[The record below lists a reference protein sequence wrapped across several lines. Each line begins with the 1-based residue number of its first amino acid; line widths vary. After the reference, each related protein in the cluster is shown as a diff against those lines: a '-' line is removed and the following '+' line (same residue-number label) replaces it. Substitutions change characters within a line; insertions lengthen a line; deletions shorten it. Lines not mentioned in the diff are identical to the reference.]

1 MNLSFMSGLRFTVG
15 SVRRMTEG
23 NYIRAQDVATAVL
36 VLLLARADFAVAAN
50 FTVVNTNQTGAGSL
64 RQAILD
70 ANATPGTNIIN
81 FAITNASTTIVA
93 TNALPDITNPVVI
106 DATTQPGYAGTPIV
120 ELTGLNAAGSLDG
133 LRLVTSNSVVR
144 GLVINR
150 FAGDGIEVTNSS
162 GITIEGNFIGL
173 SLAGTVDQGNSR
185 EGVLI
190 INSFNNVIGGIYST
204 QRNFIS
210 GNQFNGISIN
220 GTNATNNLVIGNVV
234 GLSVTNGTLANSQN
248 GVLLSGSRFNLIG
261 GSMAA
266 KRNIISANSSDG
278 VEIAGITAVGNVI
291 QGNFIGTD
299 LAGALD
305 RRNGANGIYVNGA
318 PGTTIGGAA
327 PGEGNLISRNQSDG
341 VEIGGANATNTMVLG
356 NLIGLDATGTI
367 NLGNLAAGIFITT
380 SARFNVIGATNS
392 GAGNRI
398 AFNSGD
404 GIYVQS
410 GTNNAIRG
418 NNIWSNTA
426 LGIDL
431 DNDGITANDA
441 GDPDTGAN
449 FRQNFPVIS
458 NAVLSVGSTL
468 IEGNLNSRT
477 NTTCF
482 LDFFASFNR
491 DAATTNGEGQVYLG
505 STTVTTGSDSNG
517 AFTVNLPLTAT
528 GGRWITATA
537 TDTNGNT
544 SEFSTG
550 FLATSLLPAANYTVI
565 NTNDSGAGSL
575 REAINANNLTFN
587 GTPNTIAFAIPGDG
601 PHVISPA
608 TLLPSLTEPCVVDGY
623 TQTNASVNTLSNG
636 DNAVIQIRLDGYV
649 SLVTGLRLAGSN
661 CTVRGLSITR
671 FTQAE
676 VEIAAPGFCAVEGC
690 FLGLDTDGATSF
702 GGSGSGVLVSGSV
715 RNRIGGDT
723 PAQRNV
729 IGGIGSGYGVY
740 LNGAGA
746 MNNQILGNFIG
757 TDRNGTAARPNITG
771 VYVQE
776 GRTNVIGGPTPG
788 ARNVI
793 SGNTS
798 DGIDC
803 SFTSPTGNRIWGN
816 FIGTDVTGFTP
827 LPNGQSGV
835 RLSGSVGGN
844 NNVGGLGAGEPNVI
858 AYNGVA
864 GIVIVGLINNAL
876 RANSIYDNGS
886 LGIDLGGF
894 GFLNANDLGD
904 DDGGANL
911 SQNYPVLTNGLA
923 TTTNTTLQGT
933 LNSGTNRA
941 YHLDFY
947 ANLACE
953 TFGYGEGRKY
963 LGATSVNTDGN
974 GNASFN
980 VTLPA
985 VVEGRYVTATATD
998 TNGNTSEFS
1007 ACFPVPVTFAPTTF
1021 TVVNT
1026 NNAGPGSLR
1035 EVINTNNI
1043 TPSATRNVIQFAI
1056 PSAGPHV
1063 IRPTTPL
1070 PAITEP
1076 ARVDGYTQSGAT
1088 PNSASNGFNANI
1100 KVRLDPNAVF
1110 PGLTLASD
1118 GNIIRGLAFTR
1129 CTYGINI
1136 FNANNIVEGCI
1147 FGLTETNGTLPNT
1160 TAGVRLAAGA
1170 GHLIGG
1176 TTLAARNA
1184 LSGNTTAGVFIESA
1198 ASNNVVQGNFIG
1210 TDFSGNAGRPNGSA
1224 GVYVAG
1230 SGNQIG
1236 GTNAGARNVISG
1248 NGNYGIQ
1255 FAGGMSNRVEGNL
1268 IGLGAAGQVL
1278 ANSAGIYLFN
1288 SSSNVFGGA
1297 DAGAR
1302 NIISGNGTGIVL
1314 GSPANS
1320 VLGNYIGTDASGQAA
1335 RPNGIGVSI
1344 ASFSS
1349 QNSIGGT
1356 VPGAGNLIALNTAQG
1371 VSVSSIQTTDCPIL
1385 GNVIFGNGALGIDLG
1400 TDGVSTN
1407 DLTDADAGANRL
1419 QNHPLLTAAT
1429 IHTNRTDIAGTLHS
1443 QSNTTFIVEFF
1454 ASVAADPSGFGE
1466 GQQFLGTTNVTTDG
1480 GGNINFNL
1488 TLPVRA
1494 VGRFITATATDPQG
1508 NTSEFSPA
1516 TTAASTWPPLALIVT
1531 TAIDFGP
1538 GSLRQVLAD
1547 AALNPAASNNTV
1559 QFAIPGPGPHWL
1571 TIFSP
1576 LPPPAEPLN
1585 IDGFTQAGSS
1595 PNTLSNRD
1603 NAVRQIILDG
1613 SQAGAGISG
1622 LQFTQPGNVV
1632 RGLIVSGFNSLF
1644 GGANGIELL
1653 SASNVVE
1660 GCLIT
1665 GNNGSGIVVSNAPGN
1680 RVGGALPAQRN
1691 TISGHNGRGVWIT
1704 GLNAAGNLVQNNFI
1718 GPAPDGTAA
1727 LTNFAGGVWIS
1738 SAPFNLIGGSEAAR
1752 NYIAG
1757 NGGPGVEI
1765 TGAGASSNLVQGNF
1779 IGVLPDGA
1787 NLGNGGAGVFI
1798 GSGASNNIVG
1808 EPRQSGMGLL
1818 ALHATFEQTLTGLRN
1833 LIAFN
1838 GSDGVT
1844 VSNGANNTVS
1854 ANRIFENGQQGIDLI
1869 PDGVTANDTGDADGG
1884 ANLRQNFPLI
1894 TNATMTASNVT
1905 LSGTLNSGTNLQY
1918 QLDFYAN
1925 QDRDSITNGEGR
1937 NFLGRSF
1944 VTTDGNGNAA
1954 FNGSFSNP
1962 PLGQFVCGTATDPAG
1977 NTSEFGPSLKAA
1989 GIQPGLTVL
1998 VTNTADDGPGTL
2010 RAAILA
2016 VNLFVGTNA
2025 DNIVFA
2031 FSNGFHR
2038 IILESPLPPIVGDI
2052 RIYPANANIQVV
2064 IDGLKLK
2071 SPEAVARY
2079 GTPPLLE
2086 LRDGTHRV
2094 ASEPAAAAPGPL
2106 GVGWN
2111 GGNGD
2116 HFLTLD
2122 GGAGDGMRVHNG
2134 LNGYFENIQFGWGR
2148 AGYGLT
2154 GNGLNV
2160 TGHST
2165 GNHVNES
2172 RFRDILGDGISDFG
2186 TLTLGK
2192 LKVTGC
2198 DFLDIGQLPI
2208 RRKFGALNAGFL
2220 FSAVCDGASG
2230 TDLTLGANGPAN
2242 KSARVEVNGRYTPY
2256 TKQCEQGGWFVEAYI
2271 GAYNGIGSLDLLI
2284 KAPLLVRDYAYS
2296 FSLTV
2301 DDNDTSEFSSGACTT
2316 GNCGPTPA
2324 APVSVANTATAGE
2337 AEHPI
2342 STLTGELYELFAPD
2356 LFLGGPLPLR
2366 FQRYYAAFLARD
2378 GRIAGRLGTNWLH
2391 NFEMKLTATSNT
2403 VEIATALGRII
2414 NFALATNGAWVL
2426 TGRVDVPYQLAATAS
2441 NYTLGDPMSQR
2452 SFTFNTNGQL
2462 TAISDNRGNTH
2473 SLSYSNGL
2481 LAAVNDAL
2489 GRVLAFQYNG
2499 GLLTNVTDGL
2509 RSVSF
2514 TQSNGLLRLVRDAL
2528 GFVTSCNYTSTS
2540 GGLALMTSLTR
2551 PRGNT
2556 PYRQTFNAAGQV
2568 VAQTDALSNKV
2579 TLTYAG
2585 DTTTVTDP
2593 TGESR
2598 RDRHSDE
2605 GDLRSFFDEEDREVD
2620 LGYNLAGQ
2628 RTGLYD
2634 RMGELTFATIHAPSG
2649 QLASATNADGTV
2661 SVYAYTNRTV
2671 NGVTF
2676 YDLVRVTHADG
2687 SIEQFDYDANGNVIR
2702 YTDRGSNQWRFAFNN
2717 RGQLLTTTN
2726 PTGGAF
2732 IFTYDAQGNVATS
2745 RDSETGITS
2754 YQFDS
2759 LGRLTNVVHPDSSTL
2774 RLVYDAND
2782 RLVSITDPRGFT
2794 TALAYDQNGNVTNL
2808 TDAAGQTMKFVY
2820 DAMDRLVRATDRAG
2834 HSVGWSFDL
2843 RRLLSGVTNRNGVVT
2858 TFDYDD
2864 RRRLSSHTV
2873 AGSQTWSFGY
2883 DHERLLTSLSDPAG
2897 NTTSYEFD
2905 PLGYVSSVADALGH
2919 AVRFYRD
2926 ALQRVTN
2933 VVDALG
2939 RSFEYEFDAR
2949 GRLKEA
2955 TEPGVGSTAFAY
2967 NALGLLTQLTDLN
2980 GGLWRFEYTPMGR
2993 LQSRADPLNR
3003 TNRYAYDTRGRLARI
3018 DFPDGS
3024 SVTNT
3029 YDASGNLLR
3038 RQFTDGTDL
3047 RYAYDALNRLTNV
3060 IGSDPVQFSW
3070 DAEGRFDWELT
3081 VGFSWSATRDPGGRL
3096 TSVSYNNN
3104 AFTVNYGYDSL
3115 DRLTSVGDTL
3125 TGTLITFG
3133 YNPDSRLA
3141 WVNRPNNVDTRHF
3154 YDDAGR
3160 VTQTTEGDFPY
3171 LHNSTFEYNAVNDP
3185 IRTSFSGLLN
3195 PQDYVMPDVQE
3206 FTYDP
3211 AHQIS
3216 NPGYAHD
3223 PCGRLTMAPGRNYT
3237 FDDNSRLTGA
3247 GMWAFGYDGIG
3258 DLVSCTYGGQT
3269 MRYFHHGALGQR
3281 PIVAER
3287 NQGTGQFS
3295 QYYIWSP
3302 AGTLLYSIDP
3312 LQGNAVR
3319 HYHYDREGSTIALT
3333 DAAGVVTDSYAWA
3346 PFGQLLTHSGNSTQP
3361 FTYLGQY
3368 GVYSPA
3374 GTGISKTGNNWYD
3387 ASAARFLV
3395 PDPYWVQRGFNRAAN
3410 LYQSGQLNPFHY
3422 TSPQNSSLQRI
3433 DAPIFTF
3440 TDTGVIADIIT
3451 ESTKSGV
3458 DRWMNYAINSKVNAL
3473 VSDLGKSGD
3482 YSYVFS
3488 KVQKLENSFGT
3499 ATKIADVAGNAAG
3512 GVIDFYGEFSQAR
3525 EEGKGYL
3532 ASSGRGAANAVVGF
3546 GLGYACAPVAFV
3558 DGATGGNFQHSIMQV
3573 YRAPE
3578 ALFGDARAG
3587 HAYEQAI
3594 ESGKYGL
3601 VLEVV
3606 HGLGEDAAN
3615 AAPKFTAQGPGET
3628 FSAFGYAFLNVV
3640 GLDDWWFNTGGP
3652 PPPAPMPP
3660 PAQPNPAPQQEAHNK

>member
-1 MNLSFMSGLRFTVG
+1 MKSPFNSPFCISAENPGRAGRKHPASLRGLPEGVVG
-15 SVRRMTEG
+15 FL
-23 NYIRAQDVATAVL
+23 VL
-36 VLLLARADFAVAAN
+36 VSTHCVSAAT
-50 FTVVNTNQTGAGSL
+50 FTVVNTNNTGPGSL
-64 RQAILD
+64 RQAMLD
-70 ANATPGTNIIN
+70 ANVTPGTNSIV
-81 FAITNASTTIVA
+81 FGITNATTTIVT
-93 TNALPDITNPVVI
+93 TNTLPDITNPVVM
-106 DATTQPGYAGTPIV
+106 DATTQPGYAGLPIV
-120 ELTGLNAAGSLDG
+120 ELTGLNVAGSLDG
-133 LRLVTSNSVVR
+133 LRIRTSNSVIR

-162 GITIEGNFIGL
+162 GVAIEGNFIGL

-185 EGVLI
+185 EGILLT
-190 INSFNNVIGGIYST
+190 NSANCIIGGIFAT

-210 GNQFNGISIN
+210 GSQFNGVSIN
-220 GTNATNNLVIGNVV
+220 GPNATNNLVIGNVI
-234 GLSVTNGTLANSQN
+234 GLSLTNGAVANSQN
-248 GVLLSGSRFNLIG
+248 GVLLSGSRFNVVG
-261 GSMAA
+261 GTTAA
-266 KRNIISANSSDG
+266 ERNIISANSSDG
-278 VEIAGITAVGNVI
+278 VEVTGVTTLSNVI
-291 QGNFIGTD
+291 QGNFIGPD
-299 LAGALD
+299 MAGTLD
-305 RRNGANGIYVNGA
+305 RRNSANGVYLNGA
-318 PGTTIGGAA
+318 PNNIIGGAS
-327 PGEGNLISRNQSDG
+327 PGAGNLISRNQSDG
-341 VEIGGANATNTMVLG
+341 VEISGLTASNNFVLG
-356 NLIGLDATGTI
+356 NWIGLDATGTT
-367 NLGNLAAGIFITT
+367 NLGNFGHGVFFT
-380 SARFNVIGATNS
+380 SNARFNFIGATNS

-398 AFNSGD
+398 AFNSQD

-418 NNIWSNTA
+418 NNIWSNNA
-426 LGIDL
+426 LGLDL

-449 FRQNFPVIS
+449 FRQNFPTIT
-458 NAVLSVGSTL
+458 NAVLSVGNTL
-468 IEGNLNSRT
+468 IQGTNNSLPS
-477 NTTCF
+477 TTFF
-482 LDFFASFNR
+482 LDFFASFTR
-491 DAATTNGEGQVYLG
+491 DATTTNGEGQVYLG
-505 STTVTTGSDSNG
+505 STTVTTGADSNA
-517 AFTVNLPLTAT
+517 AFSVNLPLTAT

-544 SEFSTG
+544 SEFSTA
-550 FLATSLLPAANYTVI
+550 FLAMSLLPAASYTVI
-565 NTNDSGAGSL
+565 NTNDAGAGSL

-587 GTPNTIAFAIPGDG
+587 GAPNTIAFAIPGVG
-601 PHVISPA
+601 PHLISPA

-636 DNAVIQIRLDGYV
+636 ENAVIQVRLDGNS
-649 SLVTGLRLAGSN
+649 SLATGLKVASSN
-661 CTVRGLSITR
+661 CTVRGMSITR

-676 VEIAAPGFCAVEGC
+676 IEIAAPGRCAVEGC
-690 FLGLDTDGATSF
+690 FLGLDADGVTMFPGFFSY
-702 GGSGSGVLVSGSV
+702 GVLVSGTV
-715 RNRIGGDT
+715 GNRIGGDT

-729 IGGIGSGYGVY
+729 ISGMGSGYGVY

-757 TDRNGTAARPNITG
+757 TDRNATTAKPNNHGVYLQEARTNIIGGTA
-771 VYVQE
+771 
-776 GRTNVIGGPTPG
+776 PG

-793 SGNTS
+793 SGNTA
-798 DGIDC
+798 DGINC
-803 SFTSPTGNRIWGN
+803 SFTSPTGNQIWGN
-816 FIGTDVTGFTP
+816 FIGTDATGLAP

-858 AYNGVA
+858 AYNGGA
-864 GIVIVGLINNAL
+864 GIVIVGLTNNAL
-876 RANSIYDNGS
+876 RANSIHDNGS
-886 LGIDLGGF
+886 QGIDLGSGGSIAF
-894 GFLNANDLGD
+894 NDIGD
-904 DDGGANL
+904 GDGGANFT
-911 SQNYPVLTNGLA
+911 QNFPTLTNGLA
-923 TTTNTTLQGT
+923 TTTNTTLQGF

-947 ANLACE
+947 ANLVCE

-963 LGATSVNTDGN
+963 LGATSVTTDGN
-974 GNASFN
+974 GNTSFN

-1026 NNAGPGSLR
+1026 NDSGPGSFR

-1056 PSAGPHV
+1056 PGAGPHV
-1063 IRPTTPL
+1063 IRPVTPL
-1070 PAITEP
+1070 PAIIEP
-1076 ARVDGYTQSGAT
+1076 TRVDGYTQSGAA
-1088 PNSASNGFNANI
+1088 PNSASNGFNANLQI
-1100 KVRLDPNAVF
+1100 RLDPNGVF
-1110 PGLTLASD
+1110 DGLTLASD

-1129 CTYGINI
+1129 CSFGIAISSAQNV
-1136 FNANNIVEGCI
+1136 VEGCV
-1147 FGLTETNGTLPNT
+1147 FGLTETNGTLGNF
-1160 TAGVRLAAGA
+1160 TAGLRLVSGT
-1170 GHLIGG
+1170 GNLIGG
-1176 TTLAARNA
+1176 PTPAARNVISA
-1184 LSGNTTAGVFIESA
+1184 NTYGVFLEA
-1198 ASNNVVQGNFIG
+1198 LASNNLVQGNFIG
-1210 TDFSGNAGRPNGSA
+1210 TDFSGNSGRPNTQLGL
-1224 GVYVAG
+1224 YVLG

-1236 GTNAGARNVISG
+1236 GLTPGAGNLIAA

-1255 FAGGMSNRVEGNL
+1255 FAGGVSNRVEGNR
-1268 IGLGAAGQVL
+1268 IGLSATGQAL
-1278 ANSAGIYLFN
+1278 GNNIGIYI
-1288 SSSNVFGGA
+1288 SSSSSTVIGGA

-1314 GSPANS
+1314 ASPGNS
-1320 VLGNYIGTDASGQAA
+1320 VLGNYLGTDATGQAA
-1335 RPNGIGVSI
+1335 RPNSIGVSI

-1349 QNSIGGT
+1349 LNRIGGT
-1356 VPGAGNLIALNTAQG
+1356 APGAGNLIAFNTAQG
-1371 VSVSSIQTTDCPIL
+1371 VSVSGIETTNCPIR
-1385 GNVIFGNGALGIDLG
+1385 GNTIFGNGALGIDLG
-1400 TDGVSTN
+1400 TDGASTN
-1407 DLTDADAGANRL
+1407 DLTDADSGANQL
-1419 QNHPLLTAAT
+1419 QNYPILTAAT
-1429 IHTNRTDIAGTLHS
+1429 IHTNRTDITGVLDS
-1443 QSNTTFIVEFF
+1443 LPNTQFTIEFF
-1454 ASVAADPSGFGE
+1454 ASVAADFSGFGE
-1466 GQQFLGTTNVTTDG
+1466 GQQFLGSTNVTTGG

-1494 VGRFITATATDPQG
+1494 VGRFITATATDPEG

-1516 TTAASTWPPLALIVT
+1516 FTAASTWPPIALVVT
-1531 TAIDFGP
+1531 TPVDFGP
-1538 GSLRQVLAD
+1538 GSLRQVLQD
-1547 AALNPAASNNTV
+1547 AALNPASSNNTV

-1585 IDGFTQAGSS
+1585 IDGFTQPGSS
-1595 PNTLSNRD
+1595 PNTSTNAD

-1613 SQAGAGISG
+1613 SQAGAGTSG
-1622 LQFTQPGNVV
+1622 FQFTQPGNVI
-1632 RGLIVSGFNSLF
+1632 RGLIISDFNSFF
-1644 GGANGIELL
+1644 GGANGIELF

-1660 GCLIT
+1660 GCFIT
-1665 GNNGSGIVVSNAPGN
+1665 GNNGSGVVVSNAPGN
-1680 RVGGALPAQRN
+1680 RVGGVLPAQRN

-1704 GLNAAGNLVQNNFI
+1704 GSGAAGNLVQNNFI
-1718 GPAPDGTAA
+1718 GPAPDGTSAF
-1727 LTNFAGGVWIS
+1727 TNVAGGVWIN
-1738 SAPFNLIGGSEAAR
+1738 SAPFNVIGGGEAAR

-1757 NGGPGVEI
+1757 SGGSGVEI
-1765 TGAGASSNLVQGNF
+1765 SGAGAVSNAVQGNF
-1779 IGVLPDGA
+1779 IGVLPNGA
-1787 NLGNGGAGVFI
+1787 GMANGGAGVFL
-1798 GSGASNNIVG
+1798 GTGASNNIVG

-1818 ALHATFEQTLTGLRN
+1818 AWHATFEQTLTGLRN

-1838 GSDGVT
+1838 GADGVT

-1869 PDGVTANDTGDADGG
+1869 PDGVTGNDTGDGDTG
-1884 ANLRQNFPLI
+1884 ANLRQNFPLL
-1894 TNATMTASNVT
+1894 TNVTMTASNVT
-1905 LSGTLNSGTNLQY
+1905 ISGMLNSGTNLQY

-1925 QDRDSITNGEGR
+1925 LDRDSVTNGEGR

-1954 FNGSFSNP
+1954 FITNFATA
-1962 PLGQFVCGTATDPAG
+1962 PLGQFVSATATDPAG
-1977 NTSEFGPSLKAA
+1977 NTSEFGPSIKAA
-1989 GIQPGLTVL
+1989 GTQPGLTML

-2025 DNIVFA
+2025 DNLVFSFA
-2031 FSNGFHR
+2031 NGFHR
-2038 IILESPLPPIVGDI
+2038 ISLESPLPPIIGDVN
-2052 RIYPANANIQVV
+2052 IYPANANILVV

-2071 SPEAVARY
+2071 SPEAIARY

-2086 LRDGTHRV
+2086 LRDGTHQV
-2094 ASEPAAAAPGPL
+2094 AGTPPAGAPPGPF
-2106 GVGWN
+2106 GASGWN
-2111 GGNGD
+2111 GGNGNY
-2116 HFLTLD
+2116 FLTLD

-2134 LNGYFENIQFGWGR
+2134 LNGCFNDIQFGWAR

-2154 GNGLNV
+2154 GNGLNF
-2160 TGHST
+2160 TGNST
-2165 GNHVNES
+2165 GNYVNEC

-2192 LKVTGC
+2192 LKVSGC
-2198 DFLDIGQLPI
+2198 NFFDIGQLPI

-2256 TKQCEQGGWFVEAYI
+2256 TEQCQEGGWFVDAYV
-2271 GAYNGIGSLDLLI
+2271 GAYNGFGSLDLQV
-2284 KAPLLVRDYAYS
+2284 KAPLLVRDYSYS
-2296 FSLTV
+2296 FTLTV
-2301 DDNDTSEFSSGACTT
+2301 DDNDTSPFSGGTCAT
-2316 GNCGPTPA
+2316 GDCGTAPA
-2324 APVSVANTATAGE
+2324 APVSVANTANAGE

-2403 VEIATALGRII
+2403 VEIATALGRVI
-2414 NFALATNGAWVL
+2414 NFALATNGGWTL
-2426 TGRVDVPYQLAATAS
+2426 TGRVDVPYQLASTAS

-2452 SFTFNTNGQL
+2452 FFTFSTNGQL
-2462 TAISDNRGNTH
+2462 TAISDGRGNTH
-2473 SLSYSNGL
+2473 SLSYSNGM
-2481 LAAVNDAL
+2481 LATVNDAL
-2489 GRVLAFQYNG
+2489 GRMFAFQYNGG

-2528 GFVTSCNYTSTS
+2528 GFVASCNYTSAS

-2556 PYRQTFNAAGQV
+2556 PYRQTFNATGQV
-2568 VAQTDALSNKV
+2568 ITQTDALSNAV

-2605 GDLRSFFDEEDREVD
+2605 GDLRSFFDEENREVD

-2634 RMGELTFATIHAPSG
+2634 RMGELTFATVHAPSG
-2649 QLASATNADGTV
+2649 QLAAVTNADGTV
-2661 SVYAYTNRTV
+2661 SVYTYTNRTV
-2671 NGVTF
+2671 NGVMF
-2676 YDLVRVTHADG
+2676 YDLIRVTHADG
-2687 SIEQFDYDANGNVIR
+2687 SIEQYDYDAGGNVIR
-2702 YTDRGSNQWRFAFNN
+2702 YTDRGSNQWHFTFNS
-2717 RGQLLTTTN
+2717 RGQLLTATN

-2732 IFTYDAQGNVATS
+2732 IFTYDVKGNVATS

-2794 TALAYDQNGNVTNL
+2794 TALAYDQNGNVTNV
-2808 TDAAGQTMKFVY
+2808 TDATGQDMQFAY
-2820 DAMDRLVRATDRAG
+2820 DAMDRLVRATDRIG
-2834 HSVGWSFDL
+2834 HSVGWAFDS
-2843 RRLLSGVTNRNGVVT
+2843 RRLLAGTTNRNGVTT

-2864 RRRLSSHTV
+2864 RRRLASHTV
-2873 AGSQTWSFGY
+2873 DGSQTWSFGY
-2883 DHERLLTSLSDPAG
+2883 DQERLLTSLSDPQGRA
-2897 NTTSYEFD
+2897 TSYEFD

-2980 GGLWRFEYTPMGR
+2980 GGIWRFEYTPMGR
-2993 LQSRADPLNR
+2993 LKSRADPLNR
-3003 TNRYAYDTRGRLARI
+3003 TNRYAYDMRGRLARI
-3018 DFPDGS
+3018 EFPDGA

-3029 YDASGNLLR
+3029 FDASGNLLR
-3038 RQFTDGTDL
+3038 RQFSDGTDL

-3060 IGSDPVQFSW
+3060 VGSDPVDFSW

-3081 VGFSWSATRDPGGRL
+3081 AGFSWSATHDPGGRL

-3104 AFTVNYGYDSL
+3104 AFTVNYGYDDL
-3115 DRLTSVGDTL
+3115 DRLTSVQDTL

-3133 YNPDSRLA
+3133 YDPANRLSL
-3141 WVNRPNNVDTRHF
+3141 VNRPNNVDTRHY

-3171 LHNSTFEYNAVNDP
+3171 LLDTMHDYNAVNDP

-3195 PQDYVMPDVQE
+3195 PQDFVTPDLDT

-3216 NPGYAHD
+3216 NPGYGYD
-3223 PCGRLTMAPGRNYT
+3223 LCGRLTMAPGRTYT
-3237 FDDNSRLTGA
+3237 YDDNSRLKSA
-3247 GMWAFGYDGIG
+3247 GVWSFGYDGIG
-3258 DLVSCTYGGQT
+3258 DMVSCTYGGQT

-3287 NQGTGQFS
+3287 NQDTGQFVNFF
-3295 QYYIWSP
+3295 IWSP

-3312 LQGNAVR
+3312 TQGNAVH
-3319 HYHYDREGSTIALT
+3319 HYHFDREGSTIALT
-3333 DAAGVVTDSYAWA
+3333 DAAGVVTDTYAWG
-3346 PFGQLLTHSGNSTQP
+3346 PFGQQLAHTGNSTQP

-3374 GTGISKTGNNWYD
+3374 GSGISRTGNQWYD
-3387 ASAARFLV
+3387 TSTARFLV

-3422 TSPQNSSLQRI
+3422 TSPQNSSLQKI
-3433 DAPIFTF
+3433 DAPVFTF
-3440 TDTGVIADIIT
+3440 LDPGVISDAIA
-3451 ESTKSGV
+3451 ESTKIGL
-3458 DRWMNYAINSKVNAL
+3458 DRWMTYALTDKANAL
-3473 VSDLGKSGD
+3473 VPDLGKSGD
-3482 YSYVFS
+3482 YSYI
-3488 KVQKLENSFGT
+3488 FGQVRQFET
-3499 ATKIADVAGNAAG
+3499 ATKIADVAGNVAG

-3525 EEGKGYL
+3525 DEGKGYL
-3532 ASSGRGAANAVVGF
+3532 ASGGRGAANVVAGF
-3546 GLGYACAPVAFV
+3546 ALGAASTPFAFV

-3587 HAYEQAI
+3587 RAYEQAI
-3594 ESGKYGL
+3594 ESGKYGV

-3606 HGLGEDAAN
+3606 HGIGDDAAN
-3615 AAPKFTAQGPGET
+3615 AAPKFTAQGVGET
-3628 FSAFGYAFLNVV
+3628 FNAFGYAFLDVV
-3640 GLDDWWFNTGGP
+3640 GLDDWWFGTGTP

-3660 PAQPNPAPQQEAHNK
+3660 PARPNPAAQQEAHNK